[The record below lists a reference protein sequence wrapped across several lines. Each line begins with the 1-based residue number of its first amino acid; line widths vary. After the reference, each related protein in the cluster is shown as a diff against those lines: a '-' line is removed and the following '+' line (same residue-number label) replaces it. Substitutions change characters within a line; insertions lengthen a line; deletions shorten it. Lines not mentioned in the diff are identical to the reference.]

1 MKICVII
8 LLSINIQGE
17 KMFKQ
22 VLKIG
27 LGLSLVASS
36 LLAAPEKTKL
46 KIGFI
51 ALTDCAPLVVAK
63 EKGFFAAE
71 GLDVDVAKEGGGWP
85 GIQQKVISGE
95 YDFSH
100 ALAGMPIAAT
110 LGING
115 DTNLQALMSLDLNG
129 NAITFGNNIIG
140 EMEKYGLKKEER
152 PVSAESLKKYIDE
165 KHKVE
170 GNSYQPLNFGM
181 VHPVSTH
188 NYELRYWM
196 AASGIKPD
204 EDTTIK
210 PFPPPTMPQN
220 LIAGNIDG
228 YCVGEPWNTR
238 IVEKDAGSAL
248 VTNYDIWNNNPEKV
262 LQARAD
268 FIEKNPET
276 TKAVMRAVLK
286 AQIWLDE
293 SWENREEAI
302 KFLAQDN
309 YVKAPINVLRKSMS
323 GTFLYTKDVDS
334 ANPMFN
340 VFANNYAAY
349 PYYSHGMWFITQMY
363 RWGQLDK
370 AVDMKA
376 TIEKVYRPDLFE
388 IAAKEVGYSLPESP
402 WKKDGVDEYNKFLD
416 GKVWDPNKAV
426 EYIYDTFTVTSPLVS
441 KEDLMKVNNWTVTT
455 KQPSYVCPYG
465 PAGCADPKFVTKK

>member
-1 MKICVII
+1 
-8 LLSINIQGE
+8 
-17 KMFKQ
+17 MFKQ

-51 ALTDCAPLVVAK
+51 ALTDCAPLVIAK

-71 GLDVDVAKEGGGWP
+71 GLEVDVEKEGGGWP
-85 GIQQKVISGE
+85 GIQQKTISGE
-95 YDFSH
+95 YDYAH

-115 DTNLQALMSLDLNG
+115 DANLQVLLSLDYNG
-129 NAITFGNNIIG
+129 NAITYSNKLIE
-140 EMEKYGLKKEER
+140 EMEKFGLKKDER
-152 PVSAESLKKYIDE
+152 PVSAESLKKYIDSKHE
-165 KHKVE
+165 KE
-170 GNSYQPLNFGM
+170 GAKYQPLNFGM
-181 VHPVSTH
+181 THPNSTH

-196 AASGIKPD
+196 SASGIKPD

-228 YCVGEPWNTR
+228 YSVGEPWNTR
-238 IVEKDAGSAL
+238 VVSGGQGGAL
-248 VTNYDIWNNNPEKV
+248 VTKYDIWNNAPEKV

-268 FIEKNPET
+268 FIDKNPET
-276 TKAVMRAVLK
+276 TKAVMKAVLK
-286 AQIWLDE
+286 AQMWLDE

-302 KFLAQDN
+302 KILAKDS
-309 YVKAPINVLRKSMS
+309 YVKAPVDVLRKSMS

-334 ANPMFN
+334 KNPMFN
-340 VFANNYAAY
+340 VFANYYAAY
-349 PYYSHGMWFITQMY
+349 PFYSHGMWFITQMY

-370 AVDMKA
+370 PVDMKA
-376 TIEKVYRPDLFE
+376 TIEKVYRPDLF
-388 IAAKEVGYSLPESP
+388 AVVAKEVGYSLPESA

-426 EYIYDTFTVTSPLVS
+426 DYIYAFEVTTPKVS
-441 KEDLMKVNNWTVTT
+441 KEELAKVNNWKVDT
-455 KQPSYVCPYG
+455 KQPSYICPYG

>member
-1 MKICVII
+1 
-8 LLSINIQGE
+8 
-17 KMFKQ
+17 MFKQ

-36 LLAAPEKTKL
+36 LLATPEKTKL

-51 ALTDCAPLVVAK
+51 ALTDCAPLVIAK
-63 EKGFFAAE
+63 EKGFFTAE
-71 GLDVDVAKEGGGWP
+71 GLEVDIEKEGGGWP
-85 GIQQKVISGE
+85 GIQQKTISGE
-95 YDFSH
+95 YDYAH

-115 DTNLQALMSLDLNG
+115 DANLQVLLSLDYNG
-129 NAITFGNNIIG
+129 NAITYSNKLIE
-140 EMEKYGLKKEER
+140 EMEKFGLKKDER
-152 PVSAESLKKYIDE
+152 PVSAESLKKYIDSKHE
-165 KHKVE
+165 KE
-170 GNSYQPLNFGM
+170 GKNYQPLNFGM
-181 VHPVSTH
+181 THPNSTH

-196 AASGIKPD
+196 SASGIKPD

-238 IVEKDAGSAL
+238 VVSGGQGGAL
-248 VTNYDIWNNNPEKV
+248 VTKYDIWNNGPEKV
-262 LQARAD
+262 LQSRAD
-268 FIEKNPET
+268 FVSKNPET
-276 TKAVMRAVLK
+276 TKAVMKAVLK
-286 AQIWLDE
+286 AQMWLDE

-302 KFLAQDN
+302 KILAKDA
-309 YVKAPINVLRKSMS
+309 YVKAPVDVLRKSMS
-323 GTFLYTKDVDS
+323 GTFLYTKDGDTK
-334 ANPMFN
+334 NPMFN
-340 VFANNYAAY
+340 VFANDYAAY

-376 TIEKVYRPDLFE
+376 TIEKVYRPDLF
-388 IAAKEVGYSLPESP
+388 AVVAKEVGYSLPESA

-426 EYIYDTFTVTSPLVS
+426 DYIYAFEVTTPKVS
-441 KEDLMKVNNWTVTT
+441 KEELAKVNNWKVDT
-455 KQPSYVCPYG
+455 KQPSYICPYG

>member
-1 MKICVII
+1 
-8 LLSINIQGE
+8 
-17 KMFKQ
+17 MFKQ

-51 ALTDCAPLVVAK
+51 ALTDCAPLVIAK

-71 GLDVDVAKEGGGWP
+71 GLDVDVEKEGGGWP
-85 GIQQKVISGE
+85 GIQQKTISGE
-95 YDFSH
+95 YDFAH
-100 ALAGMPIAAT
+100 ALAGLPIAAT

-115 DTNLQALMSLDLNG
+115 DANLQALLSLDYNG
-129 NAITFGNNIIG
+129 NAITLSSKLID
-140 EMEKYGLKKEER
+140 EMEKYGLRKDVR
-152 PVSAESLKKYIDE
+152 PVSADTIKKYVFE
-165 KHKVE
+165 KHKAE
-170 GNSYQPLNFGM
+170 GAAYQPLNFGM
-181 VHPVSTH
+181 THPNSTH
-188 NYELRYWM
+188 NYELRYWL

-238 IVEKDAGSAL
+238 VVSGGQGGAL
-248 VTNYDIWNNNPEKV
+248 VTKYDIWNNGPEKV
-262 LQARAD
+262 LQSRAD
-268 FIEKNPET
+268 FVNKNPET
-276 TKAVMRAVLK
+276 TKAVMKAVLK
-286 AQIWLDE
+286 AQMWLDE

-302 KFLAQDN
+302 KILAKDA
-309 YVKAPINVLRKSMS
+309 YVKAPVDVLRKSMS
-323 GTFLYTKDVDS
+323 GTFLYTKDGDTK
-334 ANPMFN
+334 NPMFN
-340 VFANNYAAY
+340 VFANDYAAY

-388 IAAKEVGYSLPESP
+388 AVAKEVGYSLPESA

-426 EYIYDTFTVTSPLVS
+426 EYIYGFEVTNPKVS
-441 KEDLMKVNNWTVTT
+441 KEELMKVNNWTVAT

-465 PAGCADPKFVTKK
+465 PAGCADPKYVTKK

>member
-1 MKICVII
+1 
-8 LLSINIQGE
+8 
-17 KMFKQ
+17 MFKQ

-51 ALTDCAPLVVAK
+51 ALTDCAPLVIAK

-95 YDFSH
+95 YDYSH

-115 DTNLQALMSLDLNG
+115 DANLQALMSLDLNG
-129 NAITFGNNIIG
+129 NAITFGNKIIG
-140 EMEKYGLKKEER
+140 EMEKYGLKQDER
-152 PVSAESLKKYIDE
+152 PVSADSLKKYIDE
-165 KHKVE
+165 KHKIE

-204 EDTTIK
+204 EDSTIK

-238 IVEKDAGSAL
+238 IVEKGQGGAL

-268 FIEKNPET
+268 FVEKNPET

-286 AQIWLDE
+286 AQMWLDE
-293 SWENREEAI
+293 SWEHREEAI
-302 KFLAQDN
+302 TFLAQDS
-309 YVKAPINVLRKSMS
+309 YVKAPVDVLRKSMS
-323 GTFLYTKDVDS
+323 GTFLYTKGVDS
-334 ANPMFN
+334 KNPMFN
-340 VFANNYAAY
+340 VFANDYAAY
-349 PYYSHGMWFITQMY
+349 PFYSHGMWFITQMY
-363 RWGQLDK
+363 RWGQLTTP
-370 AVDMKA
+370 VDMKA

-388 IAAKEVGYSLPESP
+388 VVAKEVGYSLPESP

-426 EYIYDTFTVTSPLVS
+426 EYIYDTFAVTAPVVS
-441 KEDLMKVNNWTVTT
+441 KEELLKVNKWTVTT

-465 PAGCADPKFVTKK
+465 PAGCADPKYVTKK

>member
-1 MKICVII
+1 M
-8 LLSINIQGE
+8 L
-17 KMFKQ
+17 KQ

-27 LGLSLVASS
+27 LGLSVVAST

-51 ALTDCAPLVVAK
+51 ALTDCAPLVIAK
-63 EKGFFAAE
+63 EKGFFKAE
-71 GLDVDVAKEGGGWP
+71 GLDVHVAKEGGGWP

-115 DTNLQALMSLDLNG
+115 DAHLQALLSLDFNG
-129 NAITFGNNIIG
+129 NAITYGNNIIE
-140 EMEKYGLKKEER
+140 EMEKYGLDKNER
-152 PVSAESLKKYIDE
+152 PVSAESLKKYIDA
-165 KHKVE
+165 KRAKE
-170 GNSYQPLNFGM
+170 GSNYAPLNFGM

-204 EDTTIK
+204 EDCTIK
-210 PFPPPTMPQN
+210 PFPPPTMPSN
-220 LIAGNIDG
+220 LIAGNIEG
-228 YCVGEPWNTR
+228 YCVGEPWNSR
-238 IVEKDAGSAL
+238 IVLKGAGSAL

-268 FIEKNPET
+268 FVEKYPET
-276 TKAVMRAVLK
+276 TKAVMRAVIK
-286 AQIWLDE
+286 AQKWLDA

-302 KFLAQDN
+302 GYLAQNN
-309 YVKAPINVLRKSMS
+309 YVKASKNVLQKSMS
-323 GTFLYTKDVDS
+323 GTFLYNKGVDS
-334 ANPMFN
+334 SNPMFN
-340 VFANNYAAY
+340 VFANNYASY
-349 PYYSHGMWFITQMY
+349 PFYSHGMWFITQMY

-376 TIEKVYRPDLFE
+376 VIEKVYRPDLFAE
-388 IAAKEVGYSLPESP
+388 VAKEVDYKLPPSP

-426 EYIYDTFTVTSPLVS
+426 DYIFDVKVQNSLVS
-441 KEDLMKVNNWTVTT
+441 KEDLMKANKWSVETV
-455 KQPSYVCPYG
+455 QPKYECHYG
-465 PAGCADPKFVTKK
+465 PAGCADPKYVTK

>member
-1 MKICVII
+1 
-8 LLSINIQGE
+8 
-17 KMFKQ
+17 MFKQ

-129 NAITFGNNIIG
+129 NAIIFGNNIIG

-293 SWENREEAI
+293 S
-302 KFLAQDN
+302 
-309 YVKAPINVLRKSMS
+309 
-323 GTFLYTKDVDS
+323 
-334 ANPMFN
+334 
-340 VFANNYAAY
+340 
-349 PYYSHGMWFITQMY
+349 
-363 RWGQLDK
+363 
-370 AVDMKA
+370 
-376 TIEKVYRPDLFE
+376 
-388 IAAKEVGYSLPESP
+388 
-402 WKKDGVDEYNKFLD
+402 
-416 GKVWDPNKAV
+416 
-426 EYIYDTFTVTSPLVS
+426 
-441 KEDLMKVNNWTVTT
+441 
-455 KQPSYVCPYG
+455 
-465 PAGCADPKFVTKK
+465 

>member
-1 MKICVII
+1 M
-8 LLSINIQGE
+8 L
-17 KMFKQ
+17 KQ

-63 EKGFFAAE
+63 EKGFFEAE
-71 GLDVDVAKEGGGWP
+71 GLDVHVAKEGGGWP

-95 YDFSH
+95 YDYSH
-100 ALAGMPIAAT
+100 ALAGMPIAST

-129 NAITFGNNIIG
+129 NAITFGNKIIS

-170 GNSYQPLNFGM
+170 GNAYQPLNFGM

-204 EDTTIK
+204 VDSTIK

-238 IVEKDAGSAL
+238 IVEKNAGSAL

-268 FIEKNPET
+268 FIDKNPET
-276 TKAVMRAVLK
+276 TKAVMRAILK
-286 AQIWLDE
+286 AQMWLDE

-302 KFLAQDN
+302 KILAKDA
-309 YVKAPINVLRKSMS
+309 YVKAPVDVLRKSMS

-334 ANPMFN
+334 KNPMFN
-340 VFANNYAAY
+340 VFANYYAAY
-349 PYYSHGMWFITQMY
+349 PFYSHGMWFITQMY

-370 AVDMKA
+370 PVDMKA

-388 IAAKEVGYSLPESP
+388 AVAKEVGYSLPESP

-426 EYIYDTFTVTSPLVS
+426 EYIYAFEVTNPKVS
-441 KEDLMKVNNWTVTT
+441 KEELMKVNKWTVTT
-455 KQPSYVCPYG
+455 KQPSYICPYG

>member
-1 MKICVII
+1 MI
-8 LLSINIQGE
+8 
-17 KMFKQ
+17 KQ

-27 LGLSLVASS
+27 LGVSIVAST

-51 ALTDCAPLVVAK
+51 ALTDCAPLVIAK
-63 EKGFFAAE
+63 EKGFFKAE
-71 GLDVDVAKEGGGWP
+71 GLDVHVAKEGGGWP

-115 DTNLQALMSLDLNG
+115 NAHLQALLSLDFNG
-129 NAITFGNNIIG
+129 NAITYGNNIIA
-140 EMEKYGLKKEER
+140 EMEKYGLDKTER
-152 PVSAESLKKYIDE
+152 PVTAESLKKYIDA
-165 KHKVE
+165 KRAKE
-170 GNSYQPLNFGM
+170 GDNYAPLNFGM

-196 AASGIKPD
+196 ASSGIRPD
-204 EDTTIK
+204 QDCTIK
-210 PFPPPTMPQN
+210 PFPPPTMPSN
-220 LIAGNIDG
+220 LIAGNIEG
-228 YCVGEPWNTR
+228 YCVGEPWNSR
-238 IVEKDAGSAL
+238 IVLKGKGSAL

-268 FIEKNPET
+268 FVKKNPET
-276 TKAVMRAVLK
+276 TKAVMRAVVK
-286 AQIWLDE
+286 AQKWLDE

-302 KFLAQDN
+302 GYLAKRN
-309 YVKAPINVLRKSMS
+309 YVNAPKNVLRKSMS
-323 GTFLYTKDVDS
+323 GTFLYNKGVDS

-340 VFANNYAAY
+340 VFANNYASY
-349 PYYSHGMWFITQMY
+349 PFYSHGMWFVTQMY

-376 TIEKVYRPDLFE
+376 LIEKVYRPDLFAQV
-388 IAAKEVGYSLPESP
+388 AAQVDYKLPPSA

-426 EYIYDTFTVTSPLVS
+426 DYIFDVKVQNSLVS
-441 KEDLMKVNNWTVTT
+441 KENLMKVNNWSVET
-455 KQPSYVCPYG
+455 KQPKYECHYG
-465 PAGCADPKFVTKK
+465 PAGCADPKYVTTGK

>member
-1 MKICVII
+1 MI
-8 LLSINIQGE
+8 
-17 KMFKQ
+17 KQ

-27 LGLSLVASS
+27 LGISIVAST

-51 ALTDCAPLVVAK
+51 ALTDCAPLVIAK
-63 EKGFFAAE
+63 EKGFFKAE
-71 GLDVDVAKEGGGWP
+71 GLDVHVAKEGGGWP

-115 DTNLQALMSLDLNG
+115 NAHLQALLSLDFNG
-129 NAITFGNNIIG
+129 NAITYGNDIIEKMEEFGLD
-140 EMEKYGLKKEER
+140 KTER
-152 PVSAESLKKYIDE
+152 PVTADSLKKYIDA
-165 KHKVE
+165 KRAKE
-170 GNSYQPLNFGM
+170 GNKYQPLSFGM

-196 AASGIKPD
+196 ASSGIRPD
-204 EDTTIK
+204 QDCTIK
-210 PFPPPTMPQN
+210 PFPPPTMPSN
-220 LIAGNIDG
+220 LIAGNIEG
-228 YCVGEPWNTR
+228 YCVGEPWNSR
-238 IVEKDAGSAL
+238 IVLKGKGSAL

-268 FIEKNPET
+268 FVKKNPET
-276 TKAVMRAVLK
+276 TKAVMRAVIK
-286 AQIWLDE
+286 AQKWLDE

-302 KFLAQDN
+302 GYLAKRN
-309 YVKAPINVLRKSMS
+309 YVNAPKNVLRKSMS
-323 GTFLYTKDVDS
+323 GTFLYNKGVDS

-340 VFANNYAAY
+340 VFANNYASY
-349 PYYSHGMWFITQMY
+349 PFYSHGMWFVTQMY

-376 TIEKVYRPDLFE
+376 LIEKVYRPDLFAQV
-388 IAAKEVGYSLPESP
+388 AAQVDYKLPPSA

-426 EYIYDTFTVTSPLVS
+426 DYIFDVKVQNSLVS
-441 KEDLMKVNNWTVTT
+441 KEDLMKVNNWKVET
-455 KQPSYVCPYG
+455 KQPKYECHYG
-465 PAGCADPKFVTKK
+465 PAGCADPKYVTK

>member
-1 MKICVII
+1 MLKYGLKLGI
-8 LLSINIQGE
+8 SI
-17 KMFKQ
+17 
-22 VLKIG
+22 
-27 LGLSLVASS
+27 SLIASS
-36 LLAAPEKTKL
+36 LIAAPEKTKL

-51 ALTDCAPLVVAK
+51 ALTDCAPIVIAK
-63 EKGFFAAE
+63 EKGFFKEE
-71 GLDVDVAKEGGGWP
+71 GLDVQVAKEGGGWP

-115 DTNLQALMSLDLNG
+115 DAHLQALLSLDYNG
-129 NAITFGNNIIG
+129 NAITYGNKII
-140 EMEKYGLKKEER
+140 EQMEKYGLNKTST
-152 PVSAESLKKYIDE
+152 PLSADSLKKYIDA
-165 KHKVE
+165 KHELE
-170 GNSYQPLNFGM
+170 GDKYQPLNFGM

-220 LIAGNIDG
+220 LIAGNIEG
-228 YCVGEPWNTR
+228 YCVGEPWNSR
-238 IVEKDAGSAL
+238 IVLKGEGSAL

-268 FIEKNPET
+268 FVEKNPET
-276 TKAVMRAVLK
+276 TKAVMRAIIK
-286 AQIWLDE
+286 AQMWLDE

-302 KFLAQDN
+302 KYLAQNN
-309 YVKAPINVLRKSMS
+309 YVKAPVDVLRKSMS
-323 GTFLYTKDVDS
+323 GTFLYNKGVDS

-340 VFANNYAAY
+340 VFANYYASY
-349 PYYSHGMWFITQMY
+349 PFYSHGMWFITQMY
-363 RWGQLDK
+363 RWGQLER
-370 AVDMKA
+370 AVNMKD
-376 TIEKVYRPDLFE
+376 TIQKVYRPDLFE
-388 IAAKEVGYSLPESP
+388 KVAQEVGYTLPPSA
-402 WKKDGVDEYNKFLD
+402 WKKDGVDEYNKFID

-426 EYIYDTFTVTSPLVS
+426 EYIYSFDVTTPKVS
-441 KEDLMKVNNWTVTT
+441 KEELLKINDWKVETI
-455 KQPSYVCPYG
+455 QPSYICPYG
-465 PAGCADPKFVTKK
+465 PAGCADEKFVIKK

>member
-1 MKICVII
+1 M
-8 LLSINIQGE
+8 L
-17 KMFKQ
+17 KQ

-27 LGLSLVASS
+27 LGISVVAST
-36 LLAAPEKTKL
+36 LMATPEKTKL

-51 ALTDCAPLVVAK
+51 ALTDCAPLVIAK
-63 EKGFFAAE
+63 EKGFFKEE
-71 GLDVDVAKEGGGWP
+71 GLDVHVSKEGGGWP

-115 DTNLQALMSLDLNG
+115 NAHLVALLSLDLNG
-129 NAITFGNNIIG
+129 NAITYGNNIIK
-140 EMEKYGLKKEER
+140 EMEKYGLDKTKR
-152 PVSAESLKKYIDE
+152 PVSAESLKKYIDA
-165 KHKVE
+165 KHKAE
-170 GNSYQPLNFGM
+170 GSNYSPLNFGM

-204 EDTTIK
+204 EDCTIK
-210 PFPPPTMPQN
+210 PFPPPTMPSN
-220 LIAGNIDG
+220 LIAGNIEG
-228 YCVGEPWNTR
+228 YCVGEPWNSR
-238 IVEKDAGSAL
+238 IVLKGAGSAL

-268 FIEKNPET
+268 FVKKNPET
-276 TKAVMRAVLK
+276 TKAVMRAVIK
-286 AQIWLDE
+286 AQMWLDT

-302 KFLAQDN
+302 KYLAKNN
-309 YVKAPINVLRKSMS
+309 YVKAPVNVLRKSMS
-323 GTFLYTKDVDS
+323 GTFLYNKGVDS

-340 VFANNYAAY
+340 VFANDYAAY
-349 PYYSHGMWFITQMY
+349 PFYSHGMWFITQMY
-363 RWGQLDK
+363 RWGQLDH
-370 AVDMKA
+370 AVNMKEV
-376 TIEKVYRPDLFE
+376 IEKVYRPDLF
-388 IAAKEVGYSLPESP
+388 AVVAKEVGYSLPESP

-426 EYIYDTFTVTSPLVS
+426 DYIYDFKVQNSLVS
-441 KEDLMKVNNWTVTT
+441 KEELAKANKWTVET
-455 KQPSYVCPYG
+455 KQPAYVCPYG

>member
-1 MKICVII
+1 
-8 LLSINIQGE
+8 
-17 KMFKQ
+17 MFKQ

-51 ALTDCAPLVVAK
+51 ALTDCAPIVIAK

-71 GLDVDVAKEGGGWP
+71 GLDVDVEKEGGGWP
-85 GIQQKVISGE
+85 GIQQKTISGE
-95 YDFSH
+95 YDFAH
-100 ALAGMPIAAT
+100 ALAGLPIAAT

-115 DTNLQALMSLDLNG
+115 DANLQALLSLDYNG
-129 NAITFGNNIIG
+129 NAITLSNKIID
-140 EMEKYGLKKEER
+140 EMEKSGLRKDMR
-152 PVSAESLKKYIDE
+152 PVTADTIKKYIFD
-165 KHKVE
+165 KHKAE
-170 GNSYQPLNFGM
+170 GANYQPLNFGM
-181 VHPVSTH
+181 THPNSTH
-188 NYELRYWM
+188 NYELRYWLS
-196 AASGIKPD
+196 ASGIKPD

-238 IVEKDAGSAL
+238 VVSGGQGGAL
-248 VTNYDIWNNNPEKV
+248 VTKYDIWNNGPEKV
-262 LQARAD
+262 LQSRAD
-268 FIEKNPET
+268 FVSKNPET
-276 TKAVMRAVLK
+276 TKAVMKAVLK
-286 AQIWLDE
+286 AQMWLDA
-293 SWENREEAI
+293 SWENREEAVKI
-302 KFLAQDN
+302 LSKDA
-309 YVKAPINVLRKSMS
+309 YVKAPVEVLKKSMT
-323 GTFLYTKDVDS
+323 GTFLYTKEGDTK
-334 ANPMFN
+334 NPMFN
-340 VFANNYAAY
+340 VFANDYAAY

-376 TIEKVYRPDLFE
+376 TIEKVYRPDLF
-388 IAAKEVGYSLPESP
+388 AQVAKEVGYSIPESP

-416 GKVWDPNKAV
+416 GKIWDPNKAV
-426 EYIYDTFTVTSPLVS
+426 DYIYSFEVTNPKVS
-441 KEDLMKVNNWTVTT
+441 KEELMKVNKWTVTT

-465 PAGCADPKFVTKK
+465 PAGCADPKFVTQK

>member
-1 MKICVII
+1 
-8 LLSINIQGE
+8 
-17 KMFKQ
+17 MFKQ

-27 LGLSLVASS
+27 LGLSLIASS

-51 ALTDCAPLVVAK
+51 VLTDCAPLVIAK

-71 GLDVDVAKEGGGWP
+71 GLEVDIEKEGGGWP
-85 GIQQKVISGE
+85 GIQQKTISGE
-95 YDFSH
+95 YDYAH
-100 ALAGMPIAAT
+100 ALAGLPIAAT

-115 DTNLQALMSLDLNG
+115 DANLQALLSLDYNG
-129 NAITFGNNIIG
+129 NAITYSNKLIE
-140 EMEKYGLKKEER
+140 EMEKFGLKKDER
-152 PVSAESLKKYIDE
+152 PVSAESLKKYIDSKHE
-165 KHKVE
+165 KE
-170 GNSYQPLNFGM
+170 GAKYQPLNFGM
-181 VHPVSTH
+181 THPNSTH

-196 AASGIKPD
+196 SASGIKPD

-228 YCVGEPWNTR
+228 YSVGEPWNTR
-238 IVEKDAGSAL
+238 VVSGGQGGAL
-248 VTNYDIWNNNPEKV
+248 VTKYDIWNNAPEKV
-262 LQARAD
+262 LQGRAD
-268 FIEKNPET
+268 FINKNPET
-276 TKAVMRAVLK
+276 TKAVMKAVLK
-286 AQIWLDE
+286 AQMWLDE

-302 KFLAQDN
+302 KILAKDS
-309 YVKAPINVLRKSMS
+309 YVKAPVDVLRKSMS
-323 GTFLYTKDVDS
+323 GTFLYSKDVDS
-334 ANPMFN
+334 KNPMFN
-340 VFANNYAAY
+340 VFANYYAAY
-349 PYYSHGMWFITQMY
+349 PFYSHGMWFITQMY

-388 IAAKEVGYSLPESP
+388 AVAKEVGYSLPESP

-426 EYIYDTFTVTSPLVS
+426 EYIYAFEVTNPKVS
-441 KEDLMKVNNWTVTT
+441 KEELMKVNNWTVTT